1 MISPSAEY
9 TFIRILHLRIWKN
22 LHFRKPKLVKFR
34 KLHAFEKYP
43 FYSNFGSF
51 NSPVYRAAVV
61 NPLDPE
67 TPEEVALFKLGEG
80 KCL

>member
-1 MISPSAEY
+1 MGCCTENLYVSLSFEV
-9 TFIRILHLRIWKN
+9 TLIRL
-22 LHFRKPKLVKFR
+22 FRKSKLAKFW

-43 FYSNFGSF
+43 FYSNSGSF

-80 KCL
+80 